1 MKIGYGFFFSL
12 LEHIISLPYPT
23 LPHPN
28 HSLTLSCPALSLR
41 CHILL
46 GEDWLWFLFQSP
58 RTHHV
63 TIQRLLPLVNDD
75 SGAGTTHLHP
85 VCGAF
90 TKNTTQAETRLRL
103 ATYLAN

>member
-1 MKIGYGFFFSL
+1 MS
-12 LEHIISLPYPT
+12 
-23 LPHPN
+23 
-28 HSLTLSCPALSLR
+28 
-41 CHILL
+41 L
-46 GEDWLWFLFQSP
+46 GEDWLWFLLQPP

-90 TKNTTQAETRLRL
+90 TKNTTQEETRLITEGFGTTTRKL
-103 ATYLAN
+103 LHE